1 MFLWMVCSMVDVE
14 LGRTF
19 LPKQKLILETTKR
32 FPFYAGG
39 FGSGKTLLGCHKVIK
54 ECLENPRSV
63 WLCASQTFP
72 QCRDTVLVTFLQEVA
87 LIQKHFDDAGIS
99 MKLVKDYNKT
109 ELRITFYNGS
119 VVLFRSCEDYSK
131 FKSLTLSGFF
141 LDEPVDVA
149 QDVFNMLQGRL
160 RDRHTKHHF
169 GVLAG
174 NPTNKSSWLFELYFK
189 NPPSDDYLAVQ
200 TSTYDNT
207 FLPDGY
213 IKSME
218 ESYDVD
224 WTRRYLKGEWFNF
237 EGLVYSEFD
246 RSVHVGDYRG
256 NVYNTYYGGF
266 DFGFKNPSCLL
277 IIAKDSDD
285 NLIVLQELYQSGLT
299 LTELGDRVGE
309 MVKPFLGNFRKVFA
323 DPSMPIAIEEIK
335 KHCRCEAGNND
346 VLNGITAVKSLFK
359 TRKLFVDRCC
369 VNLIRELESYQYEKD
384 SRTKVFSESPV
395 KRDDHAVDALR
406 YAIAETSIRRK
417 FVMPI
422 SKDW

>member
-1 MFLWMVCSMVDVE
+1 MVDVE

-32 FPFYAGG
+32 FPFYSGA

-72 QCRDTVLVTFLQEVA
+72 MLRDTVVKTFMEELSLLQKVFDAAGSPVE
-87 LIQKHFDDAGIS
+87 LIKDFNKAEL
-99 MKLVKDYNKT
+99 KL
-109 ELRITFYNGS
+109 TFYNDS

-131 FKSLTLSGFF
+131 FKSLNLDGFF
-141 LDEPVDVA
+141 VDEPTDISL
-149 QDVFNMLQGRL
+149 DVFNMLQGRL
-160 RDRHTKHHF
+160 RGRHAKHHF

-174 NPTNKSSWLFELYFK
+174 NPSNKSSWLYELYFK

-200 TSTYDNT
+200 TSSYDNI

-218 ESYDVD
+218 ESYDED

-266 DFGFKNPSCLL
+266 DWGWKNPSCLL

-299 LTELGDRVGE
+299 VTELGDRVGE

-323 DPSMPIAIEEIK
+323 DPSMPVVIEEIK

-346 VLNGITAVKSLFK
+346 VLNGIATVKSLFK
-359 TRKLFVDRCC
+359 TKKLFIDRCC

-384 SRTKVFSESPV
+384 SKSKIFSESPL
-395 KRDDHAVDALR
+395 KKNDHALDALR
-406 YAIAETSIRRK
+406 YAIAETGIRKK

-422 SKDW
+422 SRDW